1 MEVEGET
8 RKREEGGEGGEGE
21 ERRGKKKEPRWEGK
35 VGKRVEGECKEN
47 VNRLLLSVESHCK
60 GRKRNVDI

>member
-1 MEVEGET
+1 VEVEGEM

-21 ERRGKKKEPRWEGK
+21 ERRGKKEPRWEGK

-47 VNRLLLSVESHCK
+47 VNRLLLSVESPYK